1 MDVDGG
7 QKARQVVDGAGEEIK
22 LALEQPVRDAV
33 QPQRQHTRIK
43 QHFPARA
50 RRRVAGLYRIEIADQ
65 SGEHWHHAQ
74 LRRERDRPLL
84 RRFPAPP
91 DQSVAWTVAA
101 AFITAPTRAPAW
113 MISARS
119 EEHTSELQSLMRIS
133 YAAFCLKKKKHI

>member
-1 MDVDGG
+1 MGLARHSVSGVGAAQGDALVDGHLVADLGAFADHGEAVVDEEMAADGRAGMDVDGG

-50 RRRVAGLYRIEIADQ
+50 RRRVA
-65 SGEHWHHAQ
+65 
-74 LRRERDRPLL
+74 
-84 RRFPAPP
+84 
-91 DQSVAWTVAA
+91 
-101 AFITAPTRAPAW
+101 
-113 MISARS
+113 RS

-133 YAAFCLKKKKHI
+133 YAVFCLKKNTKNTI